1 MGWNGGGFGHMT
13 FETPSGV
20 AAWKAAN
27 VSHDQWNDWADWFEK
42 PLAPRFVVDKQLE
55 ELRKLHDPESHGYFV
70 LDEQEATV
78 DFAFDTGEDTVR
90 DFSGTIAATLRA
102 AAEHGAR
109 GTFYFLGTAG
119 AEYDFTYKLELANG
133 LSTMETLHER
143 EIAMVYEGDP
153 YQAFLQR
160 VMEALGIT
168 ADGEFVEH
176 AGSMPTADDAE
187 REALKN
193 KASAFTASKAQRKVS
208 AIKDAEPTTPVELAA
223 EDVAAEAELGA
234 EPKATAA
241 NKPAT
246 KATVVKQP
254 AAKATAAKATAAK
267 KPAAKKPAAKAATKK
282 PAAKKPAAK
291 PAVKKPA
298 AKKPA
303 AKKPAA
309 KKSVVKKKKK

>member
-1 MGWNGGGFGHMT
+1 MT

-55 ELRKLHDPESHGYFV
+55 ELRKLHDPKAHGYFV

-143 EIAMVYEGDP
+143 EIATIYEGDQ
-153 YQAFLQR
+153 YQTFLQR

-168 ADGEFVEH
+168 ADVEH
-176 AGSMPTADDAE
+176 AGSMPNVDADHAE
-187 REALKN
+187 REALKT
-193 KASAFTASKAQRKVS
+193 KAAAFTASKARK
-208 AIKDAEPTTPVELAA
+208 AAAMKAAEPTTPVEPVA
-223 EDVAAEAELGA
+223 EEEAEEEVVAEAE
-234 EPKATAA
+234 
-241 NKPAT
+241 
-246 KATVVKQP
+246 P
-254 AAKATAAKATAAK
+254 AAKATAAVKAAA
-267 KPAAKKPAAKAATKK
+267 KPAAKAAAK
-282 PAAKKPAAK
+282 PAAKAAKPAAK
-291 PAVKKPA
+291 AAAKPA
-298 AKKPA
+298 AKATAKKPA

-309 KKSVVKKKKK
+309 KKSTAKPAVKKVAVKKAAAKKPAAKKPAAKTPAKKK